1 MGVGWATTVSAQNTT
16 RELPDDYTPGAT
28 FTVSIVVNPPVGTV
42 VAGFEDKPPL
52 GWAVSNISHSGTF
65 DAQWQKVKWGLF
77 FGTSIPSSLTYDVK
91 PSGGASGEQCFTGTA
106 SFGVLNQPIGGEQC
120 LPRSVP
126 TLSAVGMAGLTL
138 SLLLAG
144 AIILSRTK
152 QTVFPDR

>member
-1 MGVGWATTVSAQNTT
+1 M
-16 RELPDDYTPGAT
+16 

-42 VAGFEDKPPL
+42 VAGFEDRPPL

-65 DAQWQKVKWGLF
+65 DAQTRKVKWGPF
-77 FGTSIPSSLTYDVK
+77 FGSSIPPLLTCDVQ
-91 PSGGASGEQCFTGTA
+91 PSGGSSGEQCFTGTA
-106 SFGVLNQPIGGEQC
+106 NFDGLDQPIGGEQC

-126 TLSAVGMAGLTL
+126 TLSGVGMAGLTL